1 MLWCGL
7 LFLGALGYAHAATV
21 NEANNFVDTVLN
33 ERLQRAV
40 RLSGSLFPFAP
51 IPVFNFVVPNNA
63 TTNRDLDVEMTEGLI
78 HGLDTALRRMG
89 DCQSRNV
96 NDGFPSILCTL
107 DFSGVNTTF
116 LALTTGDDVAGELK
130 LAWVHVVTVDS
141 IARLEITGSE
151 TRVASLQAFDV
162 QNLQL
167 ITTYNR
173 DLHLNTD
180 RSRQFK
186 EHVELKVKE
195 ALQDILKNELKVLL
209 SRSVGSIAF
218 P

>member
-33 ERLQRAV
+33 EKLRHTVL
-40 RLSGSLFPFAP
+40 LSRSLFPFVR
-51 IPVFNFVVPNNA
+51 IPVFSFVVPNNA

-89 DCQSRNV
+89 DCQSNV
-96 NDGFPSILCTL
+96 KDGFPSILCTL
-107 DFSGVNTTF
+107 DFSEVNTTF
-116 LALTTGDDVAGELK
+116 LALTTGDDVPGELK

-162 QNLQL
+162 QNLQFR
-167 ITTYNR
+167 TTYNQ

-180 RSRQFK
+180 RSRYFK
-186 EHVELKVKE
+186 ERIELKVKE
-195 ALQDILKNELKVLL
+195 VLQDILKNEMKVLL
-209 SRSVGSIAF
+209 SRSVGSVAF